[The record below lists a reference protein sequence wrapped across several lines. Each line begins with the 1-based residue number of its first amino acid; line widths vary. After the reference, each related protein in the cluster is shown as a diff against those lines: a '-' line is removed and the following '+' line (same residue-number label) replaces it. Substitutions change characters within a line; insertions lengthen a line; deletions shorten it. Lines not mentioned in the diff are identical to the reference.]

1 MVLCWRRYGRA
12 GGCRNPLKNKSKTLS
27 YIKYHLQRCLYTLVF
42 TSDPSSES
50 FWSWMTDKSSVG
62 RGKQSIPVETPRIA
76 QRFLEV
82 TCEASYMVPWKLNIE
97 NNLKYQYRACERS
110 KDLKQRDRK
119 MKGSNIPIIK
129 NKRHPRPLSNING
142 KTKQFKN
149 NQVCRA
155 TLCKTDQ
162 TRIARLFCRLSCKER
177 REDALA
183 LRADER
189 RDKLRKA
196 AVRSKYPLT
205 RRCLNGET
213 RLSKPQSPYT
223 EFIGIRREPGE
234 LKHLSSRRKRKK
246 HRFPE

>member
-1 MVLCWRRYGRA
+1 
-12 GGCRNPLKNKSKTLS
+12 
-27 YIKYHLQRCLYTLVF
+27 
-42 TSDPSSES
+42 
-50 FWSWMTDKSSVG
+50 
-62 RGKQSIPVETPRIA
+62 
-76 QRFLEV
+76 
-82 TCEASYMVPWKLNIE
+82 
-97 NNLKYQYRACERS
+97 
-110 KDLKQRDRK
+110 

-196 AVRSKYPLT
+196 SGRSKYPLI
-205 RRCLNGET
+205 RRYLNGET
-213 RLSKPQSPYT
+213 RLRRPQSSIRQ
-223 EFIGIRREPGE
+223 FITYGGEPPE
-234 LKHLSSRRKRKK
+234 LKHLSRARKRKK
-246 HRFPE
+246 TRFPK

>member
-1 MVLCWRRYGRA
+1 
-12 GGCRNPLKNKSKTLS
+12 
-27 YIKYHLQRCLYTLVF
+27 
-42 TSDPSSES
+42 
-50 FWSWMTDKSSVG
+50 
-62 RGKQSIPVETPRIA
+62 
-76 QRFLEV
+76 
-82 TCEASYMVPWKLNIE
+82 
-97 NNLKYQYRACERS
+97 
-110 KDLKQRDRK
+110 

-223 EFIGIRREPGE
+223 ESIGIRHALNLNDMRQFAEMHDIEITVIDNDTRLPAFKDALRWNEVYYGFRTP
-234 LKHLSSRRKRKK
+234 LTSRSNGKSER
-246 HRFPE
+246 

>member
-1 MVLCWRRYGRA
+1 M
-12 GGCRNPLKNKSKTLS
+12 
-27 YIKYHLQRCLYTLVF
+27 
-42 TSDPSSES
+42 
-50 FWSWMTDKSSVG
+50 
-62 RGKQSIPVETPRIA
+62 
-76 QRFLEV
+76 
-82 TCEASYMVPWKLNIE
+82 
-97 NNLKYQYRACERS
+97 

-223 EFIGIRREPGE
+223 ESIGIRREPGE

-246 HRFPE
+246 HRFRK

>member
-1 MVLCWRRYGRA
+1 
-12 GGCRNPLKNKSKTLS
+12 
-27 YIKYHLQRCLYTLVF
+27 
-42 TSDPSSES
+42 
-50 FWSWMTDKSSVG
+50 
-62 RGKQSIPVETPRIA
+62 
-76 QRFLEV
+76 
-82 TCEASYMVPWKLNIE
+82 
-97 NNLKYQYRACERS
+97 
-110 KDLKQRDRK
+110 

-189 RDKLRKA
+189 RDKLA
-196 AVRSKYPLT
+196 ISF
-205 RRCLNGET
+205 GEEQI
-213 RLSKPQSPYT
+213 SIDPQISEWGNPAEQTSVTVY
-223 EFIGIRREPGE
+223 
-234 LKHLSSRRKRKK
+234 
-246 HRFPE
+246 

>member
-1 MVLCWRRYGRA
+1 
-12 GGCRNPLKNKSKTLS
+12 
-27 YIKYHLQRCLYTLVF
+27 
-42 TSDPSSES
+42 
-50 FWSWMTDKSSVG
+50 
-62 RGKQSIPVETPRIA
+62 
-76 QRFLEV
+76 
-82 TCEASYMVPWKLNIE
+82 
-97 NNLKYQYRACERS
+97 
-110 KDLKQRDRK
+110 
-119 MKGSNIPIIK
+119 MKGSNIPIIE

-196 AVRSKYPLT
+196 SGRGKYPSI
-205 RRCLNGET
+205 RRFLNGET
-213 RLSKPQSPYT
+213 
-223 EFIGIRREPGE
+223 
-234 LKHLSSRRKRKK
+234 
-246 HRFPE
+246 

>member
-1 MVLCWRRYGRA
+1 
-12 GGCRNPLKNKSKTLS
+12 
-27 YIKYHLQRCLYTLVF
+27 
-42 TSDPSSES
+42 
-50 FWSWMTDKSSVG
+50 
-62 RGKQSIPVETPRIA
+62 
-76 QRFLEV
+76 
-82 TCEASYMVPWKLNIE
+82 
-97 NNLKYQYRACERS
+97 
-110 KDLKQRDRK
+110 

-213 RLSKPQSPYT
+213 RLSKP
-223 EFIGIRREPGE
+223 
-234 LKHLSSRRKRKK
+234 
-246 HRFPE
+246 

>member
-1 MVLCWRRYGRA
+1 
-12 GGCRNPLKNKSKTLS
+12 
-27 YIKYHLQRCLYTLVF
+27 
-42 TSDPSSES
+42 
-50 FWSWMTDKSSVG
+50 
-62 RGKQSIPVETPRIA
+62 
-76 QRFLEV
+76 
-82 TCEASYMVPWKLNIE
+82 
-97 NNLKYQYRACERS
+97 
-110 KDLKQRDRK
+110 

-177 REDALA
+177 REDAMA

-223 EFIGIRREPGE
+223 ESIGIRREPGE

-246 HRFPE
+246 IYRFPK